1 MGNSD
6 THTTVGNVHIKINT
20 KRLKQGFKKAQYAL
34 DTAVM
39 QDMLPYMPEQ
49 TGMFKDRTLIES
61 TSIAGTGKVCAG
73 ANPQGRFLYYGKVM
87 VGENSRSAW
96 AKLGETKVVT
106 DKPLS
111 YANGKGPFWFEEAKR
126 RNMRR
131 WKREAKKGLKG
142 R

>member
-1 MGNSD
+1 MKKSD
-6 THTTVGNVHIKINT
+6 IHTTVGNVHIKINT
-20 KRLKQGFKKAQYAL
+20 KRIRKRFKNAQFVL
-34 DTAVM
+34 DTVVM

-61 TSIAGTGKVCAG
+61 TSIAGTGRVCAG

-87 VGENSRSAW
+87 VGENSRSAY
-96 AKLGETKVVT
+96 AKLGEKKVIT

-131 WKREAKKGLKG
+131 WKSKTKKGLKA